1 MDKNQDIDVDY
12 IDIDKDVDYRQ
23 LKRQSHSHDVERILN
38 EYGLN
43 YETEKTFDDLKMHR
57 LLRYDYYVDSL
68 NCLIEFDGEHH
79 YYDIDYFNDTRDAY
93 LKRRV
98 SDNMKSDY
106 ALENKINLIRIPYWY
121 DLSQIRVKIDQL
133 IGNKQLYLNE
143 TDQKYLD
150 IFVDTLDL
158 KYIVIN
164 KIYDDYEDM
173 LKKLLINSKLSYP
186 TFKKYLIVNY
196 DLNYKEIINENNDWY
211 EIYSNL
217 NDEEYEKYKEY
228 QQVNLKINKNNE
240 IKDLN
245 YYIKN
250 QLQHLYENKALNC
263 KYITLNVLYAHFQY
277 INKFTNIDIYTSNIS
292 PQLYGRVINNILE
305 NKYNF
310 KKCKNT
316 IRLRTLKSRN
326 ESFLYID
333 DLNVDHVKNTT
344 YYKNLNYKE

>member
-1 MDKNQDIDVDY
+1 MDKNQNIDVDY

-43 YETEKTFDDLKMHR
+43 YEKEKTFDDLKMHR

-68 NCLIEFDGEHH
+68 NCLIEFDGEQH
-79 YYDIDYFNDTRDAY
+79 YYDIDYFNDSKDAY

-98 SDNMKSDY
+98 SDNMKSEY

-121 DLSQIRVKIDQL
+121 ELSQIRVKIDQL
-133 IGNKQLYLNE
+133 IGDKQLYLNK

-150 IFVDTLDL
+150 IFIDTLDL

-173 LKKLLINSKLSYP
+173 LKKLRISSKLSYP

-196 DLNYKEIINENNDWY
+196 DLDYKEIINENNDWY

-217 NDEEYEKYKEY
+217 DDEEYDEYEYYK
-228 QQVNLKINKNNE
+228 QVNVEINESNEVKN
-240 IKDLN
+240 LN
-245 YYIKN
+245 YYIKKH
-250 QLQHLYENKALNC
+250 LQYLNKNKSLNVRYVTSNMMYNHFKYWLNLYNFDFNNFTIRSYGKALRPL
-263 KYITLNVLYAHFQY
+263 IELN
-277 INKFTNIDIYTSNIS
+277 
-292 PQLYGRVINNILE
+292 
-305 NKYNF
+305 YNF
-310 KKCKNT
+310 KMMSQPTTINRLLNKGEHFFYFNCEYIDKSKNT
-316 IRLRTLKSRN
+316 R
-326 ESFLYID
+326 
-333 DLNVDHVKNTT
+333 
-344 YYKNLNYKE
+344 YYKNLNYDK